1 MAFSLDNRLAKDC
14 IILGDLKLCKLLLMN
29 DSQYPW
35 LILVPRRS
43 NIREIFQ
50 LNQEDQMNLMTE
62 SNLIAQTLQKLFN
75 PDKLNTAAIG
85 NMVPQLHIHHIARFT
100 NDVAWPAPVW
110 GTKPAAP
117 YSKDK
122 LMKISRDIKES
133 LTDYFN

>member
-43 NIREIFQ
+43 SVREIFQ
-50 LNQEDQMNLMTE
+50 LNPEDQMSLMTE
-62 SNLIAQTLQKLFN
+62 SNLIAQTLQKVFN

-100 NDVAWPAPVW
+100 NDIAWPAPVW
-110 GTKPAAP
+110 GAKPAAP

-122 LMKISRDIKES
+122 LMKVSREIKEP